1 MIDFIEG
8 RLAYKSNKDI
18 VLVCNGIG
26 YSIIMSEYEIRS
38 ISLDENMK
46 IFTRLIVREDSLT
59 LYGFLDRNSRT
70 LFDFL
75 TTVSTIGP
83 KVAMGILS
91 NMEIVNIVKYIKTS
105 NIEQLTKAPGIGKK
119 TAQRIILE
127 LKDKLDGFDFLLAK
141 TEDDFEEYEE
151 NLDKE
156 PAIEALTNLGYNK
169 YEASKALEKVDM
181 SLDISEIIKQALKN
195 LGR

>member
-1 MIDFIEG
+1 
-8 RLAYKSNKDI
+8 
-18 VLVCNGIG
+18 
-26 YSIIMSEYEIRS
+26 MSEYEIRS
-38 ISLDENMK
+38 ISLDEDMK

-59 LYGFLDRNSRT
+59 LYGFLDRDSRM
-70 LFDFL
+70 LFDLL

-91 NMEIVNIVKYIKTS
+91 NMEIANIVKYIKTS
-105 NIEQLTKAPGIGKK
+105 NIEQLTKVPGIGKK

-141 TEDDFEEYEE
+141 TENDFEEYEE
-151 NLDKE
+151 DLDKE
-156 PAIEALTNLGYNK
+156 PAIEALINLGYNK

-181 SLDISEIIKQALKN
+181 SLDISDIIKQALKN

>member
-8 RLAYKSNKDI
+8 RLAYKSSKDI

-26 YSIIMSEYEIRS
+26 YSITMSEYQIRS
-38 ISLDENMK
+38 ISLDEDIK

-59 LYGFLDRNSRT
+59 LYGFLDRDSRM
-70 LFDFL
+70 LFDLL

-91 NMEIVNIVKYIKTS
+91 NMEIANIVKYIKTS
-105 NIEQLTKAPGIGKK
+105 NIEQLTKVPGIGKK

-141 TEDDFEEYEE
+141 TENDFEEYEE
-151 NLDKE
+151 DLDKE
-156 PAIEALTNLGYNK
+156 PAIEALINLGYNK

-181 SLDISEIIKQALKN
+181 SLDISDIIKQALKN

>member
-8 RLAYKSNKDI
+8 RLAYKSNKDV
-18 VLVCNGIG
+18 VLFCNGIG
-26 YSIIMSEYEIRS
+26 YSITMSEYEIRS
-38 ISLDENMK
+38 ISLDEDMK

-59 LYGFLDRNSRT
+59 LYGFLDRDSRM
-70 LFDFL
+70 LFDLL

-91 NMEIVNIVKYIKTS
+91 NMEIANIVKYIKTS
-105 NIEQLTKAPGIGKK
+105 NIEQLTKVPGIGKK

-141 TEDDFEEYEE
+141 TENDFEEYEE
-151 NLDKE
+151 DLDKE
-156 PAIEALTNLGYNK
+156 PAIEALINLGYNK

-181 SLDISEIIKQALKN
+181 SLDISDIIKQALKN

>member
-8 RLAYKSNKDI
+8 RLAYKSSKDI

-26 YSIIMSEYEIRS
+26 YSITMSEYEIRS
-38 ISLDENMK
+38 ISLDEDIK

-59 LYGFLDRNSRT
+59 LYGFLDRDSRM
-70 LFDFL
+70 LFDLL

-141 TEDDFEEYEE
+141 TEDNFEEYEE
-151 NLDKE
+151 DIDKE
-156 PAIEALTNLGYNK
+156 PAIEALINLGYNK

-181 SLDISEIIKQALKN
+181 SLDISDIIKQALKN

>member
-8 RLAYKSNKDI
+8 RLAYKSSKDI

-26 YSIIMSEYEIRS
+26 YSITMSEYEIRS

-59 LYGFLDRNSRT
+59 LYGFLDRDSRM
-70 LFDFL
+70 LFDLL

-141 TEDDFEEYEE
+141 TEDNFEEYEE
-151 NLDKE
+151 DIDKE
-156 PAIEALTNLGYNK
+156 PAIEALINLGYNK

-181 SLDISEIIKQALKN
+181 SLDISDIIKQALKN